1 MSEPGVARLFSALVP
16 PEEVVASLRAELA
29 RHPEGPSSR
38 RLRWAAPENW
48 HVTLGFY
55 GRDDIAARTGWLRRR
70 LAGHAAPVL
79 RLEAGGTFRGVLWI
93 GVRGSG
99 LGQLAEAARSDERV
113 PAEHAF
119 HGHLTLARGHAP
131 AALAVWAR
139 LLAEYRSPEWIADEA
154 VLMRSDPGERGPAYT
169 TVVRFPLGRPV
180 AGEPS

>member
-16 PEEVVASLRAELA
+16 PQEVLASLRAELA
-29 RHPEGPSSR
+29 RHPKGPGSR
-38 RLRWAAPENW
+38 RLRWAAPESW

-55 GRDDIAARTGWLRRR
+55 GLDDIAARTDWLRRR
-70 LAGHAAPVL
+70 LAGRSAPVL
-79 RLEAGGTFRGVLWI
+79 RLEAGGTFRGVLWT

-99 LGQLAEAARSDERV
+99 LGELAEAVRPGESV
-113 PAEHAF
+113 PAEQAF

-131 AALAVWAR
+131 AVLVAWAR

-180 AGEPS
+180 DGEPS